1 MKSSTHSAPSAG
13 ARRPELLKLIHRRV
27 DTGLHRWQALT
38 GGTARHAVSGRSFD
52 DLAAEVEAVD
62 AV

>member
-1 MKSSTHSAPSAG
+1 VKSSSHSAPSAR

-27 DTGLHRWQALT
+27 HTGLHRWQALT

-52 DLAAEVEAVD
+52 DLAAEVGAVD

>member
-1 MKSSTHSAPSAG
+1 MKSSNHSAPSVS

-27 DTGLHRWQALT
+27 DTGLHRWKALT
-38 GGTARHAVSGRSFD
+38 GCTARHAISGRSFD
-52 DLAAEVEAVD
+52 DLAAEVGAAD

>member
-1 MKSSTHSAPSAG
+1 
-13 ARRPELLKLIHRRV
+13 LIHRRV

-38 GGTARHAVSGRSFD
+38 SGTVRHAVSGRSFD